1 MKLQKDTLT
10 RYGIDKTSRR
20 ILETILR
27 CYPDSIEI
35 NELSKMIGVR
45 SKTLK
50 SSITRL
56 RKLNIPINILH
67 IDEVETRIKASL
79 KEPIYWITNAKISA
93 DALLTQINEIELNK
107 NKTINKKKLI
117 LQRMYEEYI
126 NELNNLFDKWD
137 ALRLIDQLDD
147 D

>member
-1 MKLQKDTLT
+1 MKLQKGTLT
-10 RYGIDKTSRR
+10 RHGIDKTSRR
-20 ILETILR
+20 LLEAILR
-27 CYPDSIEI
+27 CYPASIEI
-35 NELSKMIGVR
+35 GELSKMIGV
-45 SKTLK
+45 SGKTLK

-67 IDEVETRIKASL
+67 SDPETKIKASL
-79 KEPIYWITNAKISA
+79 KEPIYWMTNAKISA
-93 DALLTQINEIELNK
+93 DALLTQINEIELNE
-107 NKTINKKKLI
+107 NKTVNKKKLI

-126 NELNNLFDKWD
+126 NELNNLFDKWN

>member
-10 RYGIDKTSRR
+10 RHGIDKTSRR
-20 ILETILR
+20 LLETILR
-27 CYPDSIEI
+27 CYPESIEI
-35 NELSKMIGVR
+35 GELSKMIGV
-45 SKTLK
+45 SGKTLK

-67 IDEVETRIKASL
+67 IDPETKIKASL
-79 KEPIYWITNAKISA
+79 KEPIYWMTNAKISA
-93 DALLTQINEIELNK
+93 DALLTQINEIKLNE

>member
-10 RYGIDKTSRR
+10 RHGIDKTSRR
-20 ILETILR
+20 VLETILR

-67 IDEVETRIKASL
+67 IDPETKIKASL
-79 KEPIYWITNAKISA
+79 KEPIYWMTNAKISA
-93 DALLTQINEIELNK
+93 EALLTQINEIELNE
-107 NKTINKKKLI
+107 NKTVNKKKLI

-126 NELNNLFDKWD
+126 NELNNLFDKWN

>member
-10 RYGIDKTSRR
+10 RHGIDKTSRR
-20 ILETILR
+20 VLETILR

-35 NELSKMIGVR
+35 NELSKMIDVHGN
-45 SKTLK
+45 TLK

-56 RKLNIPINILH
+56 RKLNIPINVLYINA
-67 IDEVETRIKASL
+67 ETRIKASL
-79 KEPIYWITNAKISA
+79 REPIYWITNAKISA
-93 DALLTQINEIELNK
+93 DVLLTQINEIELNE
-107 NKTINKKKLI
+107 NKIVIKKKLI

-126 NELNNLFDKWD
+126 NELNNLFDKWN

>member
-1 MKLQKDTLT
+1 MKLQKDSLT
-10 RYGIDKTSRR
+10 RHGIDKTSRR
-20 ILETILR
+20 VLETILR

-35 NELSKMIGVR
+35 NELSKMIGVHGN
-45 SKTLK
+45 TLK

-56 RKLNIPINILH
+56 RKLNIPINVLYINA
-67 IDEVETRIKASL
+67 ETRIKASL
-79 KEPIYWITNAKISA
+79 REPIYWITNAKISA
-93 DALLTQINEIELNK
+93 DVLLTQINEIELNE
-107 NKTINKKKLI
+107 NKTVNKKKLI

-126 NELNNLFDKWD
+126 NELNNLFDKWN

>member
-10 RYGIDKTSRR
+10 RHGIDKTSRR
-20 ILETILR
+20 LLETILR
-27 CYPDSIEI
+27 CYPASIEI
-35 NELSKMIGVR
+35 GELSKMIGV
-45 SKTLK
+45 SGKTLK

-67 IDEVETRIKASL
+67 IDLETKIKASL
-79 KEPIYWITNAKISA
+79 KEPIYWMTNAKKSA
-93 DALLTQINEIELNK
+93 DALLTQINEIELNE
-107 NKTINKKKLI
+107 NKTVNKKKLI

-126 NELNNLFDKWD
+126 NELNNLFDKWN
-137 ALRLIDQLDD
+137 ALRLIDRLDD

>member
-10 RYGIDKTSRR
+10 RHGIDKTSRR
-20 ILETILR
+20 LLETILR
-27 CYPDSIEI
+27 RYPESIEI
-35 NELSKMIGVR
+35 GELSKIIGA
-45 SKTLK
+45 SGKTLK

-67 IDEVETRIKASL
+67 IDLETKIKASL
-79 KEPIYWITNAKISA
+79 KEPIYWMTNAKKSA
-93 DALLTQINEIELNK
+93 DALLTQINEIELNE
-107 NKTINKKKLI
+107 NKTVNKKKLI

-126 NELNNLFDKWD
+126 NELNNLFDKWN

>member
-10 RYGIDKTSRR
+10 RHGIDKTTRR
-20 ILETILR
+20 LLETILR
-27 CYPDSIEI
+27 CYPASIEI
-35 NELSKMIGVR
+35 GELSKMIGV
-45 SKTLK
+45 SGKTLK

-67 IDEVETRIKASL
+67 SDPETKIKASL
-79 KEPIYWITNAKISA
+79 KEPIYWMTNAKISA
-93 DALLTQINEIELNK
+93 DALLTQINEIELNE
-107 NKTINKKKLI
+107 NKTVNKKKLI

-126 NELNNLFDKWD
+126 NELNNLFDKWN

>member
-10 RYGIDKTSRR
+10 RHGIDKTSRR
-20 ILETILR
+20 VLETILR

-67 IDEVETRIKASL
+67 IDPETKIKASL
-79 KEPIYWITNAKISA
+79 KEPIYWMTNAKISA

>member
-10 RYGIDKTSRR
+10 RHGIDKTSRR
-20 ILETILR
+20 LLETILR
-27 CYPDSIEI
+27 GYPESIEI
-35 NELSKMIGVR
+35 GELSKIIGV
-45 SKTLK
+45 SGKTLK

-67 IDEVETRIKASL
+67 IDPETKIKASL
-79 KEPIYWITNAKISA
+79 KEPIYWMTNAKISA
-93 DALLTQINEIELNK
+93 DALLTQINEIELNE
-107 NKTINKKKLI
+107 NKTVNKKKLI

-126 NELNNLFDKWD
+126 NELNNLFDKWN

>member
-10 RYGIDKTSRR
+10 RHGIDKTSRR
-20 ILETILR
+20 LLETILR
-27 CYPDSIEI
+27 RYPESIEI
-35 NELSKMIGVR
+35 GELSKIIGV
-45 SKTLK
+45 SGKTLK

-67 IDEVETRIKASL
+67 IDLETKIKASL
-79 KEPIYWITNAKISA
+79 KEPIYWMTNAKKSA
-93 DALLTQINEIELNK
+93 DALLTQINEIELNE
-107 NKTINKKKLI
+107 NKTVNKKKLI

-126 NELNNLFDKWD
+126 NESNNLFDKWN

>member
-1 MKLQKDTLT
+1 MKLQKGTVT
-10 RYGIDKTSRR
+10 RHGIDKTSRR
-20 ILETILR
+20 VLETILR

-67 IDEVETRIKASL
+67 IDPETKIKASL
-79 KEPIYWITNAKISA
+79 KEPIYWITTAKISA

>member
-1 MKLQKDTLT
+1 MKLQKGTLT
-10 RYGIDKTSRR
+10 RHGIDKTSRR
-20 ILETILR
+20 LLETILR
-27 CYPDSIEI
+27 CYPASIEI
-35 NELSKMIGVR
+35 GELSKMIGV
-45 SKTLK
+45 SGKTLK

-67 IDEVETRIKASL
+67 SDPETKIKASL
-79 KEPIYWITNAKISA
+79 KEPIYWMTNAKISA
-93 DALLTQINEIELNK
+93 DALLTQINEIELNE
-107 NKTINKKKLI
+107 NKTVNKKKLI

-126 NELNNLFDKWD
+126 NELNNLFDKWN

>member
-1 MKLQKDTLT
+1 MKLQKTTLT
-10 RYGIDKTSRR
+10 RHGIDETSRR
-20 ILETILR
+20 LLETILR
-27 CYPDSIEI
+27 CYPASIEI
-35 NELSKMIGVR
+35 GELSKMIGV
-45 SKTLK
+45 SGKTLK

-67 IDEVETRIKASL
+67 IDLETKIKASL
-79 KEPIYWITNAKISA
+79 KEPIYWMTNAKKSA
-93 DALLTQINEIELNK
+93 DALLTQINEIELNE
-107 NKTINKKKLI
+107 NKTVNKKKLI

-126 NELNNLFDKWD
+126 NELNNLFDKWN

>member
-10 RYGIDKTSRR
+10 RHGIDKTSRR
-20 ILETILR
+20 LLETILR
-27 CYPDSIEI
+27 CYPASIEI
-35 NELSKMIGVR
+35 GELSKMIGV
-45 SKTLK
+45 SGKTLK

-67 IDEVETRIKASL
+67 SDPETKIKASL
-79 KEPIYWITNAKISA
+79 KEPIYWMTNAKISA
-93 DALLTQINEIELNK
+93 DALLTQINEIELNE
-107 NKTINKKKLI
+107 NKTVNKKKLI

-126 NELNNLFDKWD
+126 NELNNLFDKWN
-137 ALRLIDQLDD
+137 ALRLTDQLDD

>member
-1 MKLQKDTLT
+1 MKLQKDTVP
-10 RYGIDKTSRR
+10 RHGIDKTSRR
-20 ILETILR
+20 VLETILR
-27 CYPDSIEI
+27 SYPESIGI
-35 NELSKMIGVR
+35 GELSKMIGV
-45 SKTLK
+45 SGKTLK

-67 IDEVETRIKASL
+67 IDPETKIKASL
-79 KEPIYWITNAKISA
+79 KEPIYWMTNAKISA
-93 DALLTQINEIELNK
+93 EALLTQINEIELNE
-107 NKTINKKKLI
+107 NKTVNKKKLI

-126 NELNNLFDKWD
+126 NELNNLFDKWN

>member
-10 RYGIDKTSRR
+10 SHGIDKTSRR
-20 ILETILR
+20 VLETILR

-35 NELSKMIGVR
+35 NELSKMIGVHGN
-45 SKTLK
+45 TLK

-56 RKLNIPINILH
+56 RKLNIPINVLYINA
-67 IDEVETRIKASL
+67 ETRIKASL
-79 KEPIYWITNAKISA
+79 REPIYWITNAKISA
-93 DALLTQINEIELNK
+93 DVLLTQINEIELNE
-107 NKTINKKKLI
+107 NKTVNKKKLI

>member
-10 RYGIDKTSRR
+10 RHGIDKTSRR
-20 ILETILR
+20 LLETILR
-27 CYPDSIEI
+27 CYPESIEI
-35 NELSKMIGVR
+35 GELSKMIGV
-45 SKTLK
+45 SGKTLK

-67 IDEVETRIKASL
+67 IDPETKIKASL
-79 KEPIYWITNAKISA
+79 KEPIYWMTNAKISA
-93 DALLTQINEIELNK
+93 DALLTQINEIELNE
-107 NKTINKKKLI
+107 NKTVNKKKLI

-126 NELNNLFDKWD
+126 NELNNLFDKWN

>member
-10 RYGIDKTSRR
+10 RHGIDKTSRR
-20 ILETILR
+20 LLETILR
-27 CYPDSIEI
+27 RYPESIEI
-35 NELSKMIGVR
+35 GELSKIIGV
-45 SKTLK
+45 SGKTLK

-67 IDEVETRIKASL
+67 IDLETKIKASL
-79 KEPIYWITNAKISA
+79 KEPIYWMTNAKKSA
-93 DALLTQINEIELNK
+93 DALLTQINEIELNE
-107 NKTINKKKLI
+107 NKTVNKKKLI

-126 NELNNLFDKWD
+126 NELNNLFDKWN

>member
-1 MKLQKDTLT
+1 MKLQKDTVT
-10 RYGIDKTSRR
+10 RHGIDKTSRR
-20 ILETILR
+20 VLETILR

-35 NELSKMIGVR
+35 NELSKMIGVHGN
-45 SKTLK
+45 TLK

-56 RKLNIPINILH
+56 RKLNIPINVLYINA
-67 IDEVETRIKASL
+67 ETRIKASL
-79 KEPIYWITNAKISA
+79 REPIYWMTNAKISA
-93 DALLTQINEIELNK
+93 DVLLTQINEIELNK
-107 NKTINKKKLI
+107 NKTVNKKKLI

>member
-10 RYGIDKTSRR
+10 RHGIDKTSRR
-20 ILETILR
+20 LLETILR
-27 CYPDSIEI
+27 CYPASIEI
-35 NELSKMIGVR
+35 GELSKMIGV
-45 SKTLK
+45 SGKTLK

-67 IDEVETRIKASL
+67 SDPETKIKASL
-79 KEPIYWITNAKISA
+79 KEPIYWMTNAKISA
-93 DALLTQINEIELNK
+93 DALLTQINEIELNE
-107 NKTINKKKLI
+107 NKTVNKKKLI

-126 NELNNLFDKWD
+126 NELNNLFDKWN

>member
-10 RYGIDKTSRR
+10 RHGIDKTSRR
-20 ILETILR
+20 LLETILR
-27 CYPDSIEI
+27 CYPASIEI
-35 NELSKMIGVR
+35 GELSKMIGV
-45 SKTLK
+45 SGKTLK

-67 IDEVETRIKASL
+67 SDLETKIKASL
-79 KEPIYWITNAKISA
+79 KEPIYWMTNAKISA
-93 DALLTQINEIELNK
+93 DALLTQINEIELNE
-107 NKTINKKKLI
+107 NKTVNKKKLI

-126 NELNNLFDKWD
+126 NELNNLFDKWN

>member
-1 MKLQKDTLT
+1 MKLQKGTLT
-10 RYGIDKTSRR
+10 RHGIDKTSRR
-20 ILETILR
+20 LLETIVR
-27 CYPDSIEI
+27 CYPASIEI
-35 NELSKMIGVR
+35 GELSKMIGV
-45 SKTLK
+45 SGKTLK

-67 IDEVETRIKASL
+67 IDPETKIKASL
-79 KEPIYWITNAKISA
+79 KEPIYWMTNAKISA
-93 DALLTQINEIELNK
+93 EALLTQINEIELNE
-107 NKTINKKKLI
+107 NKTVNKKKLI

-126 NELNNLFDKWD
+126 NELNNLFDKWN

>member
-1 MKLQKDTLT
+1 MKLQKNTLT
-10 RYGIDKTSRR
+10 RHGIDKTSRR
-20 ILETILR
+20 VLETILR

-35 NELSKMIGVR
+35 NELSKMIGVHGN
-45 SKTLK
+45 TLK

-56 RKLNIPINILH
+56 RKLNIPINVLYINA
-67 IDEVETRIKASL
+67 ETRIKASL
-79 KEPIYWITNAKISA
+79 REPIYWITNAKISA
-93 DALLTQINEIELNK
+93 DVLLTQINEIELNE
-107 NKTINKKKLI
+107 NKTVNKKKLI
-117 LQRMYEEYI
+117 LPRMYEEYI

>member
-1 MKLQKDTLT
+1 MKLQKNTLT
-10 RYGIDKTSRR
+10 RHGIDKTSRR
-20 ILETILR
+20 VLETILR

-35 NELSKMIGVR
+35 NELSKMIGVHGN
-45 SKTLK
+45 TLK

-56 RKLNIPINILH
+56 RKLNIPINVLYINA
-67 IDEVETRIKASL
+67 ETRIKASL
-79 KEPIYWITNAKISA
+79 REPIYWITNAKISA
-93 DALLTQINEIELNK
+93 DVLLTQINEIELNE
-107 NKTINKKKLI
+107 NKTVNKKKLI

>member
-1 MKLQKDTLT
+1 MKLQKDTVT
-10 RYGIDKTSRR
+10 RHGIDKTSRR
-20 ILETILR
+20 VLETILR
-27 CYPDSIEI
+27 CYPASIEI
-35 NELSKMIGVR
+35 GELSKMIGVTG
-45 SKTLK
+45 KTSK

-67 IDEVETRIKASL
+67 IDPETKIKASL
-79 KEPIYWITNAKISA
+79 KEPIYWMTNAKISA
-93 DALLTQINEIELNK
+93 EALLTKINEIELNE
-107 NKTINKKKLI
+107 NKTVNKKKLI

-126 NELNNLFDKWD
+126 NELNNLFDKWN

>member
-1 MKLQKDTLT
+1 MKLQKGTVT
-10 RYGIDKTSRR
+10 RHGIDKTSRR
-20 ILETILR
+20 VLETILR

-67 IDEVETRIKASL
+67 IDPETKIKASL
-79 KEPIYWITNAKISA
+79 KEPIYWMTNAKISA

>member
-1 MKLQKDTLT
+1 MKLQKDTLI
-10 RYGIDKTSRR
+10 RHGIDKTSRR
-20 ILETILR
+20 VLETILR

-67 IDEVETRIKASL
+67 IDPETKIKASL
-79 KEPIYWITNAKISA
+79 KEPIYWITTAKISA

-147 D
+147 

>member
-1 MKLQKDTLT
+1 MKLQKGTVT
-10 RYGIDKTSRR
+10 RHGIDKTSRR
-20 ILETILR
+20 VLETILR

-45 SKTLK
+45 SKTIK

-67 IDEVETRIKASL
+67 SDLETKIKASL
-79 KEPIYWITNAKISA
+79 KEPIYWMTNAKISA
-93 DALLTQINEIELNK
+93 DALLTQINEIKLNE

>member
-10 RYGIDKTSRR
+10 RHGIDKTSRR
-20 ILETILR
+20 LLETILR
-27 CYPDSIEI
+27 RYPESIEI
-35 NELSKMIGVR
+35 GELSKIIGV
-45 SKTLK
+45 SGKTLK

-67 IDEVETRIKASL
+67 IDPETKIKASL
-79 KEPIYWITNAKISA
+79 KEPIYWMTNAKKSA
-93 DALLTQINEIELNK
+93 DALLTQINEIELNE
-107 NKTINKKKLI
+107 NKTVNKKKLI

-126 NELNNLFDKWD
+126 NELNNLFDKWN

>member
-10 RYGIDKTSRR
+10 RHGIDKTSRR
-20 ILETILR
+20 LLETILR
-27 CYPDSIEI
+27 RYPESIEI
-35 NELSKMIGVR
+35 GELSKIIGV
-45 SKTLK
+45 SGKTLK

-67 IDEVETRIKASL
+67 IDLETKIKASL
-79 KEPIYWITNAKISA
+79 KEPIYWMTNAKKSA
-93 DALLTQINEIELNK
+93 DALLTQINEIELNE
-107 NKTINKKKLI
+107 NKTVNKKKLI

-126 NELNNLFDKWD
+126 NELNNLLDKWD

-147 D
+147 